1 MKTILIFLF
10 LIVHQILLSQVD
22 LQTVSI
28 YPQNDTIFG
37 IDVSHYQGKIDF
49 TKIDSSIK
57 FVIIKVSEGNKIID
71 SKFDHNWNSCSLI
84 KGGYHFFRPQISG
97 KSQALLY
104 LSKIK
109 LDSGN
114 IRPIIDVEHTRFWNK
129 KRNRLVGIKNLKE
142 MIEVIKDS
150 TCLEPI
156 IYTGGFFWD
165 HYILPYYKDKHTFW
179 VADYRKK
186 KLPKVPK
193 DSDYV
198 IWQYTCRG
206 KVNGIKGRVDKNMC
220 INLREILIY

>member
-49 TKIDSSIK
+49 IKIDSSIK

>member
-10 LIVHQILLSQVD
+10 LIFHQILLSQVD

-165 HYILPYYKDKHTFW
+165 HYILPYYQDKHTFW

-220 INLREILIY
+220 MSLREILIY